1 MKDLNEMTNKELV
14 DMMFSNPNDESEIA
28 KDNRRRRELAK
39 TDLTY
44 KKYPATNVLTGEF
57 QGYPFKGWSKEE
69 IEDYI
74 ENYDEIIKE
83 IFK

>member
-1 MKDLNEMTNKELV
+1 MIDLNEMTDEELV
-14 DMMFSNPNDESEIA
+14 DIMFLAPSDESELGKEA
-28 KDNRRRRELAK
+28 KRRNELTK

-44 KKYPATNVLTGEF
+44 KKYPAINILTDEF
-57 QGYPFKGWSKEE
+57 QGYPFEGWSKKE

-74 ENYDEIIKE
+74 ENYEEIKKE

>member
-1 MKDLNEMTNKELV
+1 MKDLNELTNEELV
-14 DMMFSNPNDESEIA
+14 EIMFSDPNEESEIA
-28 KDNRRRRELAK
+28 KENRRRELAK

>member
-1 MKDLNEMTNKELV
+1 M
-14 DMMFSNPNDESEIA
+14 
-28 KDNRRRRELAK
+28 AK

-44 KKYPATNVLTGEF
+44 KEYPATNVLTGEF

>member
-57 QGYPFKGWSKEE
+57 QGYPFEGWSKEE

-83 IFK
+83 IFR

>member
-1 MKDLNEMTNKELV
+1 MP
-14 DMMFSNPNDESEIA
+14 FNPNDESEIA

-69 IEDYI
+69 IENYI
-74 ENYDEIIKE
+74 ENYDEIMKE

>member
-1 MKDLNEMTNKELV
+1 MKDLNEMTNEKLA
-14 DMMFSNPNDESEIA
+14 DIIFSNPSDGSDLGKEA
-28 KDNRRRRELAK
+28 KRRRELAK

-44 KKYPATNVLTGEF
+44 KKYPATNILTGEF
-57 QGYPFKGWSKEE
+57 QGYPFKGWSEEE

>member
-1 MKDLNEMTNKELV
+1 MKDLNEFTNEELV
-14 DMMFSNPNDESEIA
+14 EIMFSEPSEESEIA
-28 KDNRRRRELAK
+28 KENKRRRELAK

-44 KKYPATNVLTGEF
+44 KKYPSTNVITGEF
-57 QGYPFKGWSKEE
+57 QGYPFEGWSKEE

-74 ENYDEIIKE
+74 ENYDEIMKE